1 MFSGYRVSGMG
12 CASCP
17 SRGLGRCSSC
27 AVRRQYGVGDAVTD
41 ALMAPA
47 MNAMLPKLQELVAKS
62 AEASEP
68 MIRRIVVE
76 DVLPKF
82 GTAVVLGLAG
92 GAVLAAAIG
101 SWFATRRR

>member
-1 MFSGYRVSGMG
+1 MTRIPYYVQATPSPLYGSR
-12 CASCP
+12 ALSC
-17 SRGLGRCSSC
+17 C
-27 AVRRQYGVGDAVTD
+27 VGDSTTD
-41 ALMAPA
+41 ALLAPVTA
-47 MNAMLPKLQELVAKS
+47 ALLPQLKDIVAKS

-82 GTAVVLGLAG
+82 GTAVVLGMLV
-92 GAVLAAAIG
+92 GAISAAAVG

>member
-1 MFSGYRVSGMG
+1 MTRVPYYIRATRAPLYG
-12 CASCP
+12 
-17 SRGLGRCSSC
+17 
-27 AVRRQYGVGDAVTD
+27 GVGDATTD
-41 ALMAPA
+41 ALLAPV
-47 MNAMLPKLQELVAKS
+47 MNAMLPQLKDIVAKS

-82 GTAVVLGLAG
+82 GMAVVLGMLVG
-92 GAVLAAAIG
+92 GIAAAAIG

>member
-1 MFSGYRVSGMG
+1 MTRV
-12 CASCP
+12 P
-17 SRGLGRCSSC
+17 YY
-27 AVRRQYGVGDAVTD
+27 VRATRAPLYGGVGDATTD
-41 ALMAPA
+41 ALLAPV
-47 MNAMLPKLQELVAKS
+47 MNAILPQLRDIVAKS

-82 GTAVVLGLAG
+82 GMAVILGIAV
-92 GAVLAAAIG
+92 GAVASAAIG